1 MSASDTTASANFGFL
16 TVVELGDSV
25 SIGGYLLLNQLGRPL
40 EFHCTEPVKPNRA
53 QQLLY
58 GATLHSFLY
67 GEQIGRALVQSS
79 ETQPKLILTD
89 LRPVLALREFVETPV
104 AWLSGDDS
112 DTSLHGFSF
121 HDLSIRVNGRHAADQ
136 SIVEGILAE
145 VGEYWDFSEPL
156 DRIRDAICE
165 LRKAA

>member
-1 MSASDTTASANFGFL
+1 MSASDTTASPNFGFL

-25 SIGGYLLLNQLGRPL
+25 SIGGYLLLNELGRPL

-67 GEQIGRALVQSS
+67 GEQIGRALVESS
-79 ETQPKLILTD
+79 EVRPKLILTD
-89 LRPVLALREFVETPV
+89 LRPVLALRDLIDTPV
-104 AWLSGDDS
+104 VLLSTDDT
-112 DTSLHGFSF
+112 DVALHGFF
-121 HDLSIRVNGRHAADQ
+121 FQDVSIRVDRRHADDQ
-136 SIVEGILAE
+136 AIVEECLAE
-145 VGEYWDFSEPL
+145 AGDYWDFREPL

>member
-1 MSASDTTASANFGFL
+1 MSASDTNASPNFGFL
-16 TVVELGDSV
+16 TVVELGDGV
-25 SIGGYLLLNQLGRPL
+25 SIGGYLVLNELGRPI

-79 ETQPKLILTD
+79 EAQPKLILTD
-89 LRPVLALREFVETPV
+89 LSPVLALRDLIETPV
-104 AWLSGDDS
+104 ALLSCDDT
-112 DTSLHGFSF
+112 DVSLHGFAYR
-121 HDLSIRVNGRHAADQ
+121 DISIRIDRRHAADQ
-136 SIVEGILAE
+136 TIIEGILGQS
-145 VGEYWDFSEPL
+145 GEYWDFSEPL
-156 DRIRDAICE
+156 DRIRDAISE